1 MANVN
6 YLKTE
11 MRKTFLLLALILI
24 AGCQKEKISFSDKV
38 SEVFYVENAGA
49 AMRVLVQG
57 NTASKTF
64 ILVIH
69 GGPGAG
75 AFFYNTKYISMNLE
89 DNYALVY
96 WDQRNAGASQG
107 SGNEDRLH
115 LDQMVDDLKKVIN
128 VLKYRY
134 GNDMSLFL
142 LGHSFGGLIAA
153 DFVTGSDNQ
162 NMIQGLINVD
172 GSHNYPLN
180 DTLTREMLLSVGQYE
195 VSNKRNIDKWQ
206 PIIDYCLSHKGNFSF
221 EESQQLETYAT
232 DAENYIDSIKHVSIV
247 KKVLEYVITDKYPLT
262 SMLSNLLYSEDSGFN
277 KELAVTEFSSSLYK
291 VTIPV
296 LVLWGKYDFTCPTA
310 LGEDFYNRISSTD
323 KKMVISPISG
333 HDMILQDKKF
343 FCDEVNAFV
352 LNHR

>member
-1 MANVN
+1 MVKIK
-6 YLKTE
+6 YLTIE
-11 MRKTFLLLALILI
+11 MRRVFLFLTFILAT
-24 AGCQKEKISFSDKV
+24 GCQKEEISFSENA

-57 NTASKTF
+57 NTASKAF

-75 AFFYNTKYISMNLE
+75 AFFYNTKYISRNLE
-89 DNYALVY
+89 DKYALVY

-107 SGNEDRLH
+107 SSNGGNLH
-115 LDQMVDDLKKVIN
+115 LDQMVEDLKKVIK
-128 VLKYRY
+128 VLKFRY
-134 GNDMSLFL
+134 GTDISLFL

-153 DFVTGSDNQ
+153 DFVTGSGNQ
-162 NMIQGLINVD
+162 DMIQGLINVD

-180 DTLTREMLLSVGQYE
+180 DTLTREMLLSVGQVE
-195 VSNKRNIDKWQ
+195 VSKKRNIDKWQ
-206 PIIDYCLSHKGNFSF
+206 PIINYCLSHNGNFSF
-221 EESQQLETYAT
+221 EESQQLETYAS
-232 DAENYIDSIKHVSIV
+232 DAEGYIDSIRHVNIV
-247 KKVLEYVITDKYPLT
+247 KKVLEYAITDKYPLT
-262 SMLSNLLYSEDSGFN
+262 AMLSNLLYSEDSGFN
-277 KELAVTEFSSSLYK
+277 KELAVTEFSTSLYK

-296 LVLWGKYDFTCPTA
+296 LVLWGKYDFTCPPA
-310 LGEDFYNRISSTD
+310 LGEDFFNRISSKD

-343 FCDEVNAFV
+343 FCDEINAFV